1 MNLSLEAYSKFALE
15 KLTAIERVNLRS
27 THSLNYLIY
36 YREQTLKYIQLE
48 TKIVLPCSM

>member
-27 THSLNYLIY
+27 THSLN
-36 YREQTLKYIQLE
+36 
-48 TKIVLPCSM
+48 LPDLLQGTNVKVDSIRNQNSFAL